1 MIGGGRVAERRLRRL
16 LDSDARLTVVSPAA
30 RPKIEALA
38 REGRLHWEK
47 RCFRPGDLDGVALAF
62 LATGDHRVVEEVT
75 REARKRGTLLN
86 TAEDERPSDF
96 HVPATTAVGDVEV
109 AVSTGG
115 ASPRLA
121 AALRSRLSLWLAR
134 IDAESLKEVRDR
146 RDVLRSDVLRSDVL
160 RSDVLRSDVLRSD
173 VLRRRC
179 AASDREALRELEGG
193 LLLSLAPSKHTAR
206 RPIVYLV
213 GGGPGDPGLLTVRA
227 RTLLERA
234 DVVFYDRL
242 ISREILATIP
252 ETVEKVY
259 VGKEIGCARRANI
272 SELMIEAAEAGR
284 VVVRLKGGDPVLF
297 GRGGEELY
305 DLERAGVECEVVPG
319 VSALCAV
326 PGSAGIPVTYRG
338 IASELIIRS
347 GHRMAARDGSG
358 RPRRDRGETTF
369 IYFMA
374 VSRLPQVVEEL
385 RAEGLGSETPVAIV
399 EKGTLP
405 DQKVVV
411 GELGDIVAQ
420 TRRETIEPPALIVVG
435 NVVKFRSPRE
445 FTALLEGLEHERER
459 ATLTGAAP
467 TSAGPSNSGSEEVH

>member
-1 MIGGGRVAERRLRRL
+1 MTRPYPIYLKLRDRPVVMIGGGRVAERRLRRL

-62 LATGDHRVVEEVT
+62 LATGDSRVVEEVT

-134 IDAESLKEVRDR
+134 IDAGSLKEVRDR
-146 RDVLRSDVLRSDVL
+146 RDVLRSDVLRK
-160 RSDVLRSDVLRSD
+160 
-173 VLRRRC
+173 RC
-179 AASDREALRELEGG
+179 TTSDREALRELEGG

-213 GGGPGDPGLLTVRA
+213 GAGPGDPGLLTVRA

-272 SELMIEAAEAGR
+272 SELMIEAADAGR

>member
-1 MIGGGRVAERRLRRL
+1 MTRPYPIYLKLRDRPVVMIGGGRVAERRLRRL

-62 LATGDHRVVEEVT
+62 LATGDRRVVEEVT

-134 IDAESLKEVRDR
+134 IDAGSLKEVRDR
-146 RDVLRSDVLRSDVL
+146 RDVLRSDVLRK
-160 RSDVLRSDVLRSD
+160 
-173 VLRRRC
+173 RC
-179 AASDREALRELEGG
+179 TTSDREALRELEGG

-213 GGGPGDPGLLTVRA
+213 GAGPGDPGLLTVRA